1 MFTREDIKMTI
12 DGLYEGSRRS
22 HNIGRENTK
31 EKGIKKMSQEELER
45 EMTELIIH
53 ISCREGLCVRSRV
66 RAWCEG

>member
-22 HNIGRENTK
+22 HNIGMENTK

-53 ISCREGLCVRSRV
+53 ISCIGKLLQRNIE
-66 RAWCEG
+66 EN